1 MSVESPSAALPVA
14 GSARIQIDRAL
25 AACAAVF
32 TALLAT
38 IQSGRIHPD
47 EVYQFLEPA
56 NRIAFHFG
64 FPSWE
69 WQEGLRNWAVP
80 AALASGMKV
89 VDVLGGTSPF
99 AHRFGVAVVMAI
111 CAYPGFRAVLAYA
124 EKRTSSVL
132 ASRLALAVVV
142 GWALSLY
149 FLGRTL
155 GEPMGALFGVAGIAA
170 LGEDERPFRSGL
182 LAGLWLGL
190 AFVVRYGFA
199 SLIVAAMA
207 QALLERRWRAIGG
220 AVIAGGMVA
229 LLLGALDWA
238 SWGGPWHSVIAYMRF
253 NLGDGAARKFGS
265 SPWWFYLEL
274 CKTWLPWP
282 LLLGLPWLRIRL
294 DRMLLPAAAY
304 LYALSSTAYKVDR
317 FAFPVVLLAT
327 VALAPA
333 FAEGFTLL
341 WKRSRA
347 LQGVAAAG
355 LLAFAGFSAWSYARL
370 PDLESDLFKAT
381 MKVGADPALKQLIIV
396 NESRWGCGGSFYVG
410 RDVNVLY
417 TGPGYPGYRQAMANP
432 EVNRAVIFRKP
443 SDQRDLEQYG
453 FHQVDAVGE
462 TTILAR

>member
-1 MSVESPSAALPVA
+1 MPAN
-14 GSARIQIDRAL
+14 GSTRIRIDRAL
-25 AACAAVF
+25 AAAAALF
-32 TALLAT
+32 TALLAA

-56 NRIAFHFG
+56 NRLAFHFG

-80 AALASGMKV
+80 AALAAGMKS
-89 VDVLGGTSPF
+89 VDVLGGTSPM
-99 AHRFGVAVVMAI
+99 AHRLGVALVMAL
-111 CAYPGFRAVLAYA
+111 CAYPGFRGVLAYS
-124 EKRTSSVL
+124 ERRTKSAL
-132 ASRLALAVVV
+132 AARLALVLVV

-170 LGEDERPFRSGL
+170 LDDDTRPLRSGL

-199 SLIVAAMA
+199 SLIVAVMV
-207 QALLERRWRAIGG
+207 QALVERRWKAIAG
-220 AVIAGGMVA
+220 AVASGAVVA
-229 LLLGALDWA
+229 LALGALDWA
-238 SWGGPWHSVIAYMRF
+238 SWGGPWHSVVAYMHF

-265 SPWWFYLEL
+265 SPWWFYLDL
-274 CKTWLPWP
+274 LKTWMPWP
-282 LLLGLPWLRIRL
+282 LLLGLPWFRIRS
-294 DRMLLPAAAY
+294 DRMLAPAAAY

-317 FAFPVVLLAT
+317 FVFPVVLLVT

-333 FAEGFTLL
+333 FAEGFIVL
-341 WKRSRA
+341 WKRTVA
-347 LQGVAAAG
+347 LQAAAAAA
-355 LLAFAGFSAWSYARL
+355 LLAFAGISAWSYAKL

-381 MKVGADPALKQLIIV
+381 MKVGADPDLKQLIIV

-417 TGPGYPGYRQAMANP
+417 TGPGYPGYPQAMANP
-432 EVNRAVIFRKP
+432 QVNRAVIFRSPKN
-443 SDQRDLEQYG
+443 QQDLEQHG
-453 FHQVDAVGE
+453 FHQTDAVGE